1 MAEQAY
7 AYVTLIPQAKG
18 FQQGIAKELDG
29 IGGVGGSTG
38 KQAGEGFSKGFGGAI
53 KGLIGPIAAT
63 LSTVAIGSF
72 VKDAVGAASA
82 FSAEF
87 EGVNQIFGSAAASV
101 QAFADQAAYSVGIT
115 ETAAL
120 QAAKG
125 FGVFAGAAGLVG
137 QDAASF
143 STSLVQAAG
152 DLASFNDVP
161 VEETL
166 AAIKSGLQ
174 GQGEPLSKFG
184 ILMNDA
190 TLRQE
195 AFKQGIIETTDQALT
210 PQEKVLAA
218 NALILGGLGVA
229 QGDFVNYQDTFGNA
243 LKTTTALFD
252 EMKTELGAALIPAL
266 EELLPT
272 LQPIIEQATPMLI
285 SLFEAL
291 VPIIQTLAENMGP
304 LFEAF
309 APLIEGFE
317 MLLAVGSEILAAV
330 LPILIEVF
338 ATLAPI
344 VVGVVEALL
353 PLITLALPALIEL
366 INTVLP
372 ILTDWWSFLA
382 SALVPVIDVLA
393 KIIGVTLAV
402 AFKAITT
409 VIKEVT
415 RFFKPFF
422 DTLKPGII
430 DLVTTA
436 VKNLT
441 TFLAPLFAALKPIV
455 DALLQFAGIDP
466 ASLNKK
472 LTVTTEIKGPG
483 SGFNTNTLAGIL
495 AASGVPPITPGTT
508 PTVPKPGG
516 AVDDSAK
523 KAREAAIKERAA
535 LKKVIADTREAFFK
549 ARQDYLEDVID
560 ITDKYDAKQ
569 AEIGKA
575 YDKDVN
581 AANKRFAE
589 QTAEIAERYNEAVT
603 ESTLKRDSSLNSAL
617 KEHNKR
623 IANIQADFAKRQAD
637 LIQQSMDRLR
647 NAYKSAVSIN
657 VASIFD
663 SERIAGSIDGLV
675 ETLRDKLTASRR
687 LIENA
692 AKLSALGFSQTF
704 IEQVVGSG
712 TDVGN
717 ELAESI
723 IGASPETVAELKSL
737 YSSLETQSET
747 GMDALSQKIYDQT
760 GLATTE
766 LKNLYSA
773 AQVQLTAAIAE
784 QNAVYQETVAGIN
797 AEFNESIVKAE
808 AQRDKALVAAQVAL
822 DESLLAAKEKRDDAL
837 EDANKEF
844 QDALTKAAKSYD
856 DDLTK
861 IQESFQKKVDS
872 MKGAAKS
879 LASEIAGI
887 NSAITQAGV
896 TVRTTTTVTRPAVSG
911 GDGGMIAMA
920 TGGLVTGPLNALI
933 GEAGPEVVIPL
944 DRFESMM
951 GMTQGGGPSVNYY
964 AAPNQSLDSEQ
975 ELFMAMK
982 RAKVV
987 AAW

>member
-7 AYVTLIPQAKG
+7 AYVTLIPVAKG

-101 QAFADQAAYSVGIT
+101 QAFADTAAQTVGIT

-125 FGVFAGAAGLVG
+125 FGVFAGAAGLAG

-143 STSLVQAAG
+143 STQLVQAAG

-161 VEETL
+161 VEQTL

-174 GQGEPLSKFG
+174 GQGEPLSQFG
-184 ILMNDA
+184 ILMNEA
-190 TLRQE
+190 TLKQE
-195 AFKQGIIETTDQALT
+195 ALRQGIITTTDQALT
-210 PQEKVLAA
+210 PQQKVLAA
-218 NALILGGLGVA
+218 NALILGNLGVA

-252 EMKTELGAALIPAL
+252 EMKTELGAALIPVL
-266 EELLPT
+266 EELLPA

-285 SLFEAL
+285 QLFEAL
-291 VPIIQTLAENMGP
+291 VPIIQTLTENLAP
-304 LFEAF
+304 LFEALS
-309 APLIEGFE
+309 P
-317 MLLAVGSEILAAV
+317 
-330 LPILIEVF
+330 LIEVF
-338 ATLAPI
+338 DLLLGVGAEILAQILPPMIEVISVLAP
-344 VVGVVEALL
+344 VVVDLVRAFL
-353 PLITLALPALIEL
+353 PLIEQ
-366 INTVLP
+366 VLP
-372 ILTDWWSFLA
+372 QVVNLIT
-382 SALVPVIDVLA
+382 ALMPVIQGLVDFINRYVVPVVTALAEIFGEGLAFVL
-393 KIIGVTLAV
+393 GLAT
-402 AFKAITT
+402 KA
-409 VIKEVT
+409 VQ
-415 RFFKPFF
+415 
-422 DTLKPGII
+422 D
-430 DLVTTA
+430 
-436 VKNLT
+436 LT
-441 TFLAPLFAALKPIV
+441 TWLGPLFAALKPIL
-455 DALLQFAGIDP
+455 DALLQFAGIKPGD
-466 ASLNKK
+466 LNKRII
-472 LTVTTEIKGPG
+472 VTTEIKGTG
-483 SGFNTNTLAGIL
+483 SGFNTNTLAGIM
-495 AASGVPPITPGTT
+495 AASGTVPPAPKTLKP
-508 PTVPKPGG
+508 PKPAGT
-516 AVDDSAK
+516 VDDSAK
-523 KAREAAIKERAA
+523 KARQAAIKERAS
-535 LKKVIADTREAFFK
+535 LKKVIAETREAFFE
-549 ARQDYLEDVID
+549 ARQGYLEDVID

-569 AEIGKA
+569 AKIGES
-575 YDKDVN
+575 YDKDVA
-581 AANKRFAE
+581 AANKRFAQ
-589 QTAEIAERYNEAVT
+589 QTAEIAERYNQAVT
-603 ESTLKRDSSLNSAL
+603 DATLRRDSSLNSAL

-663 SERIAGSIDGLV
+663 SQRIAGSIDGLV
-675 ETLRDKLTASRR
+675 ETLREKLTASRK
-687 LIENA
+687 LVENA

-737 YSSLETQSET
+737 YSSLETESET
-747 GMDALSQKIYDQT
+747 GMDALSQKIYDQA

-766 LKNLYSA
+766 LKRLYSA
-773 AQVQLTAAIAE
+773 SNIELAAAIAE
-784 QNAVYQETVAGIN
+784 QNIVYQETVASIN
-797 AEFNESIVKAE
+797 SEFSESIAQAE
-808 AQRDKALVAAQVAL
+808 EQRNNAMAAAQVAL
-822 DESLLAAKEKRDDAL
+822 DEALLAAKEKRDDAL
-837 EDANKEF
+837 EEANQAF
-844 QDALTKAAKSYD
+844 QAALVKAAEGYD
-856 DDLTK
+856 KDLERIEK
-861 IQESFQKKVDS
+861 AFASKVAS
-872 MKGAAKS
+872 MKGAAAG
-879 LASEIAGI
+879 LAGEIAALD
-887 NSAITQAGV
+887 SALGQAQANIRGAAANAP
-896 TVRTTTTVTRPAVSG
+896 RPSVSG
-911 GDGGMIAMA
+911 GGGSMIAMA

-951 GMTQGGGPSVNYY
+951 GMTQGNGPAVNYY

>member
-1 MAEQAY
+1 LAEQAY

-344 VVGVVEALL
+344 VVSVVEALL

-372 ILTDWWSFLA
+372 ILTEWWSFLA

-472 LTVTTEIKGPG
+472 LTVTTEIKGIG
-483 SGFNTNTLAGIL
+483 SGVNTNSLAGIL
-495 AASGVPPITPGTT
+495 AASGVPPVITPKT
-508 PTVPKPGG
+508 PIVPKPAGT
-516 AVDDSAK
+516 VDDSAK

-535 LKKVIADTREAFFK
+535 LKKVIADTREAFFE
-549 ARQDYLEDVID
+549 ARNDYQDD
-560 ITDKYDAKQ
+560 ITAINEKFEEQREK
-569 AEIGKA
+569 IGKA
-575 YDKDVN
+575 YDKDVM
-581 AANKRFAE
+581 AANKQFAKA
-589 QTAEIAERYNEAVT
+589 TAQITERYNEAVASAT
-603 ESTLKRDSSLNSAL
+603 ESRDKSLNQAL
-617 KEHNKR
+617 KEHNKQ

-637 LIQQSMDRLR
+637 LITQSMDRLR
-647 NAYKSAVSIN
+647 NAYRSAVAIN

-663 SERIAGSIDGLV
+663 SERIAGSVDGLV

-692 AKLSALGFSQTF
+692 ARLSALGFSQTF

-723 IGASPETVAELKSL
+723 IGASPETVSELKSL
-737 YSSLETQSET
+737 YGSLEKESES

-773 AQVQLTAAIAE
+773 AQVELTAAIAQ
-784 QNAVYQETVAGIN
+784 QNATYQETVAGIN
-797 AEFNESIVKAE
+797 AEFNNSIVE
-808 AQRDKALVAAQVAL
+808 AQKQRDKALVEAQAAL
-822 DESLLAAKEKRDDAL
+822 DESLLEAKEKRDDAL
-837 EDANKEF
+837 AEAQKDF
-844 QDALTKAAKSYD
+844 QDALIAAAESYEKDLMRIEKSFN
-856 DDLTK
+856 
-861 IQESFQKKVDS
+861 EKVAS
-872 MKGAAKS
+872 MSGAAKG
-879 LASEIAGI
+879 LANEIRGL
-887 NSAITQAGV
+887 NSAL
-896 TVRTTTTVTRPAVSG
+896 TTAQTDLRKPVFPGFS
-911 GDGGMIAMA
+911 
-920 TGGLVTGPLNALI
+920 TGGGPGGLIPFAEGGFVNSPTAALI

-951 GMTQGGGPSVNYY
+951 GMRQGGPAVNYY